1 MDDRFP
7 EDTDRFDVEAILDK
21 QIRHLGRTRKP
32 VPYYLIRWKGLGPQH
47 DEWVH
52 ERNAVGAEE
61 KIAEFERSRA
71 LPQ

>member
-1 MDDRFP
+1 M
-7 EDTDRFDVEAILDK
+7 
-21 QIRHLGRTRKP
+21 
-32 VPYYLIRWKGLGPQH
+32 PYYLIRWKGLGPQH

-61 KIAEFERSRA
+61 KIAKFEASRQ